1 MDANTVTTLYIKNMV
16 CDRCKTVVRSELQ
29 RLGYSPQNIELGEAS
44 LTGKLHTQQINEIQH
59 ALQLHGF
66 ELIDD
71 RKNRLTERVKNL
83 IIELVHQNDNSLSTN
98 LSDYLSGKMAQDYSH
113 ISSIF
118 SQVEALTIEQ
128 YYILQKIERV
138 KELLVYDE
146 LNLNEIAMLLNY
158 SSASHLTKQFKK
170 VTGLTP
176 SFFKSAKKQ
185 RRPLD
190 DL

>member
-1 MDANTVTTLYIKNMV
+1 MV
-16 CDRCKTVVRSELQ
+16 CNRCKSAVRSILE
-29 RLGYSPQNIELGEAS
+29 SFDVHPESVELGEVE
-44 LTGKLHTQQINEIQH
+44 LPETIGKELLVDIDRRLRQE
-59 ALQLHGF
+59 GF

-71 RKNRLTERVKNL
+71 RKSRLAEKVKN
-83 IIELVHQNDNSLSTN
+83 IIVELVHERSNDLKTN
-98 LSDYLSGKMAQDYSH
+98 LSDYITQRIPQDYSH

-118 SQVEALTIEQ
+118 SQVESVTIEQ

-146 LNLNEIAMLLNY
+146 LNLNEIAALLNY

-176 SFFKSAKKQ
+176 SYFKELREQK
-185 RRPLD
+185 RRSIDNL
-190 DL
+190 